1 MMELQ
6 FIMTNLL
13 NKETMWNGKSYDDTI
28 MSPEAFA
35 RFLRRK
41 LDEGLSVEGYTYTCT
56 NGKLDIDINESSFE
70 VTTPFSDDL
79 GTEDN
84 CYYPKE
90 LGEVEDVF
98 NVEINCN
105 GDNHI
110 VLTRRIIRSSQ
121 DDGSYLQSMVSLLG
135 KLKT

>member
-1 MMELQ
+1 M
-6 FIMTNLL
+6 
-13 NKETMWNGKSYDDTI
+13 KETISLESYKDI
-28 MSPEAFA
+28 IASLQIELEFMSRHYDIPLEA
-35 RFLRRK
+35 LNSSIEK
-41 LDEGLSVEGYTYTCT
+41 LSNIECIYDP
-56 NGKLDIDINESSFE
+56 KE

-84 CYYPKE
+84 YHYPKE

-110 VLTRRIIRSSQ
+110 VLTRRIIRASQ
-121 DDGSYLQSMVSLLG
+121 DDGSYLQSMVNLLG
-135 KLKT
+135 KLKP